1 MTAFRFN
8 RSWLSRKGSSE
19 LEATFCQ
26 LSITVDD
33 KNVCEF
39 TDDNG
44 TLYDQLEIPA
54 YFLAEWIAENWW
66 PLLWEPRKSEDAPEE
81 PEFIARHSIL
91 TAQHG
96 FVLPRVQFVPTGRSV
111 YVTAKPRLV
120 PLAEVRFR
128 KSATASPP
136 RDEVEREFRKFVEAT
151 VQRLDTANISGT
163 GLQEAWALVSEIT
176 EDESQFCRYA
186 GALGLMPDEVDD
198 RTAALL
204 EKLLPIL
211 GDRLLMDLCLVSSAT
226 NFGAIAQIAEKA
238 QTDVKQMPI
247 ADITP
252 LNGVPVPP
260 DNFNVE
266 AWHRG
271 KRAAAQMRNK
281 FGVSETDAHGATR
294 IFERLNI
301 DPKVATSEVGS
312 ETPVSGVISREG
324 NFARLALLQSVPVH
338 RRFAAARGIFA
349 AWTSE
354 AHELRFLTSAVTRD
368 QQANRAFAA
377 ELTAPIAFLRKNAKR
392 SKLRQDQVFDLAAE
406 LEIGAD
412 VVSKQALNNGL
423 QVVPI

>member
-176 EDESQFCRYA
+176 EDESQFVDRWCL
-186 GALGLMPDEVDD
+186 GA
-198 RTAALL
+198 
-204 EKLLPIL
+204 
-211 GDRLLMDLCLVSSAT
+211 
-226 NFGAIAQIAEKA
+226 
-238 QTDVKQMPI
+238 
-247 ADITP
+247 
-252 LNGVPVPP
+252 
-260 DNFNVE
+260 
-266 AWHRG
+266 
-271 KRAAAQMRNK
+271 
-281 FGVSETDAHGATR
+281 
-294 IFERLNI
+294 
-301 DPKVATSEVGS
+301 
-312 ETPVSGVISREG
+312 
-324 NFARLALLQSVPVH
+324 
-338 RRFAAARGIFA
+338 
-349 AWTSE
+349 
-354 AHELRFLTSAVTRD
+354 
-368 QQANRAFAA
+368 
-377 ELTAPIAFLRKNAKR
+377 NA
-392 SKLRQDQVFDLAAE
+392 
-406 LEIGAD
+406 
-412 VVSKQALNNGL
+412 
-423 QVVPI
+423 